1 MTRRLILAILGT
13 AAAALV
19 LAGLGTFLFSARAA
33 RAADERELRRQVA
46 GIAQLVTD
54 PDDVAVQNIVS
65 KLAFRKLL
73 QVSDSSVIRVDP
85 QNRLVGP
92 LPEGVSGELLTAQ
105 DLTVGQSF
113 SGRSGR
119 TSYAATVLQGAGR
132 SRLLV
137 ILTRRDSVNALGA
150 LRWNALSSVVVIVLG
165 AVVAT
170 VLGRRLTRPIRLAD
184 DAARRIA
191 SGELATRI
199 PEPPAHDT
207 DELAQ
212 LIRSVNNMASS
223 LERSQA
229 VEQQFLMSVS
239 HDLRTPLTSIRGFAE
254 AITDGTAKDPRAA
267 AAVILNSSRRL
278 ERLVQDLLDL
288 SKLQAKAF
296 SLKHEPVDLAAA
308 AVAAT
313 ESLATNSIAVRA
325 DTDGPVPVDGD
336 RDRIDQIVANLVDN
350 ATKFARASIVVGTR
364 AVSGVAMLWVDDD
377 GPGISPEDRPHVF
390 ERLYVSAH
398 QPTRNES
405 GSGLG
410 LAIVHE
416 LVSAMGGNVAAEES
430 PLGGARIVLRL
441 PLAPGSHL

>member
-33 RAADERELRRQVA
+33 RTADERELRRQVA
-46 GIAQLVTD
+46 DIAELATD
-54 PDDVAVQNIVS
+54 PDDVAVQRIITN
-65 KLAFRKLL
+65 LAFRKLL
-73 QVSDSSVIRVDP
+73 QVSDSSVIRVDA

-92 LPEGVSGELLTAQ
+92 LPVGVASDILTAQ
-105 DLTVGQSF
+105 DLTAGQSF
-113 SGRSGR
+113 SGRSRR
-119 TSYAATVLQGAGR
+119 TTYAATVLQGAGR
-132 SRLLV
+132 SRLVV
-137 ILTRRDSVNALGA
+137 ILTRRDSLNALGA

-170 VLGRRLTRPIRLAD
+170 VLGRRLTKPIRLAD

-199 PEPPAHDT
+199 PEPAAHDT

-212 LIRSVNNMASS
+212 LIRSVNHMASS

-254 AITDGTAKDPRAA
+254 AITDGTAKDPSAA

-288 SKLQAKAF
+288 SKLQARAF
-296 SLKHEPVDLAAA
+296 SMKHELVDLAVA

-313 ESLATNSIAVRA
+313 ESLATNGIDGIDVRA
-325 DTDGPVPVDGD
+325 DTDGTVPVDGD
-336 RDRIDQIVANLVDN
+336 RDRIDQVIANLVEN
-350 ATKFARASIVVGTR
+350 AAKFARASIVVG
-364 AVSGVAMLWVDDD
+364 ACCESGVAILWVDDD

-398 QPTRNES
+398 QPTRSES

-416 LVSAMGGNVAAEES
+416 LVSAMGGSVAAEGS
-430 PLGGARIVLRL
+430 PLGGARLVIRF
-441 PLAPGSHL
+441 PLA